1 MATTFPPLPKSSL
14 LDDEGYQPLSL
25 QEQAAISISKNVD
38 LFNVLPISLVAR
50 RLNCKPLIDF
60 TDSFIRN
67 NLDGVLAVGNKTDFT
82 KFLASGRMSLA
93 GGISNHDME
102 GRWHPFLYHF
112 VNSKR
117 WMDDSRDLLRQYAGS
132 IMPES
137 KRMAKKRMKREE
149 KQHTPTSVR
158 KESEAAKTAKKSS
171 EPSVDAIKKK
181 PGRVS
186 IVEANNDI
194 IHAQAPRK
202 LFKEESVKIKSKP
215 PAASAPSKYRCE
227 VCNVSCPDNDSYQLH
242 MNGRKHRNKL
252 AHARAKEEKDVA
264 ESMMAMKQMQ
274 LMDRGGSGNIEA
286 KDQVTTAKNPA
297 SAWATKAPVT
307 VGTPKKTSSERKA
320 RSKSFQDIL
329 LEEQER
335 SPNISVKARGKLPS
349 SFTTKQSPELRSSTV
364 AATAH
369 HVHTPSTIAYRLKTS
384 SPPTIP
390 GSAAALPL
398 SAFMKT
404 SSGGKHVNAISN
416 IGASWGTK
424 PSPTGNSSTSG
435 MSWNVNPARS
445 TPSLPQPTLKKS
457 FSEIQHEEENRILKE
472 DRMCRI
478 DGNQWF
484 VQQRERAA
492 SIGEIAEQE
501 KKNREMQEL
510 IEQQRQIEQAEE
522 EQLAEAIARSL
533 AEQGTKKQQK
543 KKRQGRQKKSTKSN
557 AKTVRHDSK

>member
-1 MATTFPPLPKSSL
+1 MLLMATTFPPLPTRSL
-14 LDDEGYQPLSL
+14 LDNEGYQPLSL

-38 LFNVLPISLVAR
+38 LFNVLPISLVATV
-50 RLNCKPLIDF
+50 LNCKPLIDF
-60 TDSFIRN
+60 TDIFIRN
-67 NLDGVLAVGNKTDFT
+67 NLDGVLAVGNKNDFT

-93 GGISNHDME
+93 GGISNYDRE
-102 GRWHPFLYHF
+102 GRRHPFLYSL
-112 VNSKR
+112 VNNKR
-117 WMDDSRDLLRQYAGS
+117 WIDDSRDLLRQYAGS
-132 IMPES
+132 MMPES

-149 KQHTPTSVR
+149 KQHAPPSVR
-158 KESEAAKTAKKSS
+158 KESEAAKTANSS
-171 EPSVDAIKKK
+171 EPSVDAVKKK
-181 PGRVS
+181 PCIAAG
-186 IVEANNDI
+186 
-194 IHAQAPRK
+194 HAKAPRK
-202 LFKEESVKIKSKP
+202 LFKEESAKIKRTL
-215 PAASAPSKYRCE
+215 APSKYRCE
-227 VCNVSCPDNDSYQLH
+227 VCNVSCPDNDSYHLH

-252 AHARAKEEKDVA
+252 AHARKKEENDVA

-274 LMDRGGSGNIEA
+274 LMDRSGSGNIKA
-286 KDQVTTAKNPA
+286 RDHVAAAKN
-297 SAWATKAPVT
+297 SVSVWATKAPVNAE
-307 VGTPKKTSSERKA
+307 TPKKTSSERKA

-335 SPNISVKARGKLPS
+335 SPNVTKAKGKLPS
-349 SFTTKQSPELRSSTV
+349 PFATKQSPVLRSSSV
-364 AATAH
+364 SATAQ
-369 HVHTPSTIAYRLKTS
+369 HVHTPPTIAYSLKSSYQTS
-384 SPPTIP
+384 P

-404 SSGGKHVNAISN
+404 SSGGKHFNAISN

-424 PSPTGNSSTSG
+424 PSPTGNSNASG
-435 MSWNVNPARS
+435 VSWNVKPASS
-445 TPSLPQPTLKKS
+445 TSSLPQSTFKKS
-457 FSEIQHEEENRILKE
+457 FSEIQQEEENRIVKE

-510 IEQQRQIEQAEE
+510 IEQQRRIEQAEE

-533 AEQGTKKQQK
+533 AEQGAKKQQK

-557 AKTVRHDSK
+557 VKT